1 MYRNHFPHFS
11 NSLLTFRIPFYNE
24 IHSASQ
30 LSLHLE
36 VFIAGSSLH
45 LHSGHPVATATSL
58 HRPALSAVHSFATFS
73 VSWWLR
79 LRSPTW
85 LASFPVAGTRSRC
98 GTCASALMTA
108 KRRP

>member
-1 MYRNHFPHFS
+1 MYRNHFPRVS
-11 NSLLTFRIPFYNE
+11 NSLLTFRIPLHNE
-24 IHSASQ
+24 IHPASQ

-45 LHSGHPVATATSL
+45 LHSGHPVTTATSF
-58 HRPALSAVHSFATFS
+58 HRPALSAVHSFANFT

-85 LASFPVAGTRSRC
+85 LASLPVAGTRSRC
-98 GTCASALMTA
+98 STCASALMTA
-108 KRRP
+108 KIRL